1 MCGWYIGTTAY
12 AQRAAA
18 AAQLSAM
25 ARVAIITGGVAG
37 IGAATSRALH
47 KAGYQVAA
55 TFVADVTAARRLRE
69 ETGIPVFQ
77 WNVAD
82 FEACQ
87 AGVAEVVRTLGPVD
101 VLVNNAGIT
110 RDASLHKMSCEQW
123 RAVIDVNLGGCFNMC
138 RAVIGPMRER
148 GYGRIV
154 NVSSVNGLAGQF
166 GQTNYAATKAGIIGF
181 TKALAL
187 ESAAHGITVNAVAP
201 GYTDTAMVAAVRPDI
216 RERIIAAVPVGR
228 LGKPEEVAA
237 AIAYLVSEAAAFIT
251 GETLSIN
258 GGQYMQ

>member
-1 MCGWYIGTTAY
+1 
-12 AQRAAA
+12 
-18 AAQLSAM
+18 M
-25 ARVAIITGGVAG
+25 ARVAIVTGGVAG
-37 IGAATSRALH
+37 IGAATCRALQ
-47 KAGYQVAA
+47 KAGYQAAA
-55 TFVADVTAARRLRE
+55 TFVGDVTAARRLRE

-87 AGVAEVVRTLGPVD
+87 SGVAEIVRTLGPVD

-110 RDASLHKMSCEQW
+110 RDASLHKMTCEQW

-166 GQTNYAATKAGIIGF
+166 GQANYAATKAGIIGF

-187 ESAAHGITVNAVAP
+187 ESAAHGITVNAIAP

-237 AIAYLVSEAAAFIT
+237 AIVYLVSDAAAFIT

>member
-1 MCGWYIGTTAY
+1 
-12 AQRAAA
+12 
-18 AAQLSAM
+18 M
-25 ARVAIITGGVAG
+25 ARVAVVTGGVTG
-37 IGAATSRALH
+37 IGAATCRALQ

-55 TFVADVTAARRLRE
+55 TFVGDVAAARRLRE
-69 ETGIPVFQ
+69 ESGIPVFQ

-82 FEACQ
+82 FDACQ
-87 AGVAEVVRTLGPVD
+87 SGVAEIVRTLGPVE

-110 RDASLHKMSCEQW
+110 HDASLHKMTREQW
-123 RAVIDVNLGGCFNMC
+123 REVIDVNLGGCFNMC

-154 NVSSVNGLAGQF
+154 NLSSVNGLAGQF

-201 GYTDTAMVAAVRPDI
+201 GYTDTAMVAAVRPDV
-216 RERIIAAVPVGR
+216 RERIIAGVPLGR
-228 LGKPEEVAA
+228 LARPEEIAA
-237 AIAYLVSEAAAFIT
+237 AIVYLVSDAAAFIT
-251 GETLSIN
+251 GETVSIN
-258 GGQYMQ
+258 GGQYLQ

>member
-1 MCGWYIGTTAY
+1 
-12 AQRAAA
+12 
-18 AAQLSAM
+18 M
-25 ARVAIITGGVAG
+25 ARVAIVTGGVSG
-37 IGAATSRALH
+37 IGAATCRALQ

-55 TFVADVTAARRLRE
+55 TFASDVTAARRLRE

-87 AGVAEVVRTLGPVD
+87 SGVAEIVRTQGPVD

-138 RAVIGPMRER
+138 RALIGPMRER

-187 ESAAHGITVNAVAP
+187 ESAARGITVNAIAP
-201 GYTDTAMVAAVRPDI
+201 GYTDTPMVAAVRPDV
-216 RERIIAAVPVGR
+216 RERIIAAVPLGR

-237 AIAYLVSEAAAFIT
+237 AIVYLVSDAAAFIT

>member
-1 MCGWYIGTTAY
+1 
-12 AQRAAA
+12 
-18 AAQLSAM
+18 M
-25 ARVAIITGGVAG
+25 ARVAIVTGGVTG
-37 IGAATSRALH
+37 IGAATSRALQ

-55 TFVADVTAARRLRE
+55 TFVGDVTAARRLRE
-69 ETGIPVFQ
+69 ESGIPVFQ

-87 AGVAEVVRTLGPVD
+87 SGVAEIVRTLGPVD
-101 VLVNNAGIT
+101 VLINNAGIT

-123 RAVIDVNLGGCFNMC
+123 QAVIDVNLGGCFNMC

-187 ESAAHGITVNAVAP
+187 ESAAHGITVNAIAP

-216 RERIIAAVPVGR
+216 RERIVAGVPVGR

-237 AIAYLVSEAAAFIT
+237 AIAYLVSDAAAFIT

-258 GGQYMQ
+258 GGQYMH

>member
-1 MCGWYIGTTAY
+1 
-12 AQRAAA
+12 
-18 AAQLSAM
+18 M
-25 ARVAIITGGVAG
+25 ARVAIVTGGVAG
-37 IGAATSRALH
+37 IGAATCRALQ

-69 ETGIPVFQ
+69 ETGIPIFQ

-87 AGVAEVVRTLGPVD
+87 SGVAEIVRTLGPVD
-101 VLVNNAGIT
+101 VLINNAGIT

-138 RAVIGPMRER
+138 RALIGPMRER
-148 GYGRIV
+148 SYGRIV

-187 ESAAHGITVNAVAP
+187 EGAAHGITVNAIAP

-228 LGKPEEVAA
+228 LGKPEEIAA
-237 AIAYLVSEAAAFIT
+237 AIVYLVSDAAAFIT

-258 GGQYMQ
+258 GGQYMR